1 MAIKACEV
9 LGLSENKISKCIG
22 KSLAKI
28 GALCMAGI
36 SLKDQNF
43 LNEII

>member
-22 KSLAKI
+22 K
-28 GALCMAGI
+28 
-36 SLKDQNF
+36 LKSVKGRLELVKNF
-43 LNEII
+43 SDNTKVFH